1 MRTCD
6 RVAREDRVR
15 VNRTATMGGI
25 RWREVNLLGGFVNRG
40 ARCINWEIIALY
52 FLKERKERL
61 MVKKSC

>member
-1 MRTCD
+1 MRTRD

-40 ARCINWEIIALY
+40 LSEGCSLY
-52 FLKERKERL
+52 KLGNYCVIL
-61 MVKKSC
+61 S

>member
-1 MRTCD
+1 MRPTMRTRD

-40 ARCINWEIIALY
+40 LSEGCSLY
-52 FLKERKERL
+52 KLGNYFVVL
-61 MVKKSC
+61 S